1 MKSLLMITF
10 GSLWFSVESTQ
21 SDRLCIARESRS
33 MMPELI
39 LSSDG
44 TRSIARSKPTITGW
58 MGSVRS
64 VRNGR
69 GQREDFHDRNWPAAT
84 ACNEHVLNP
93 FHTWA
98 HSMMCTDGVRCPNT
112 VTCIFMWM
120 TQLALEI
127 HFYLIELFPLYHYH
141 TFTIQQIYPL
151 TVTLARVAQYEAIWL
166 QWLFPKYQIDQS
178 YSKIHL
184 VTVMQYKPFA
194 YSDTFVTLSKHVCNR
209 VEFALY
215 WSSS

>member
-1 MKSLLMITF
+1 MERDRSPEASRQSLGEWGRSGRSEMGGANERT
-10 GSLWFSVESTQ
+10 STNET
-21 SDRLCIARESRS
+21 DPA
-33 MMPELI
+33 
-39 LSSDG
+39 
-44 TRSIARSKPTITGW
+44 
-58 MGSVRS
+58 
-64 VRNGR
+64 
-69 GQREDFHDRNWPAAT
+69 AAT

-151 TVTLARVAQYEAIWL
+151 TVTLARVAQYEAIWS
-166 QWLFPKYQIDQS
+166 QWLFPKFQIDQS